1 MKTVELR
8 SILESLLG
16 YTGTD
21 STAWPGYYTQANG
34 TKIKAVWVEGM
45 QITPKEWTITGLELT
60 IVEFPNVAPEGM
72 LAGSLLYERIWEARI
87 RQFGTTSLN
96 AYVERV
102 QRHFAG
108 FCRTRIFKGTDT
120 TPPSAT
126 FYIRDPDWTTGY
138 LYGGS
143 TNHTNFL

>member
-1 MKTVELR
+1 MKITELR
-8 SILESLLG
+8 SILEDLLG

-21 STAWPGYYTQANG
+21 PTKWPGTYTQANG
-34 TKIKAVWVEGM
+34 TKQKAVWVEGM
-45 QITPKEWTITGLELT
+45 QITPKDWSVTGLELT
-60 IVEFPNVAPEGM
+60 IVEFPDIQPEGA
-72 LAGSLLYERIWEARI
+72 LAGNLIYERVWQARI

-96 AYVERV
+96 VYVEMV

-126 FYIRDPDWTTGY
+126 FYIRDHDWTTGY
-138 LYGGS
+138 RYGGTS
-143 TNHTNFL
+143 NHANFL